1 MNNTNIK
8 IPKKGMDKKA
18 VLDIMKSYSKD
29 DANYRDAKTWSLVY
43 YIGEEHTQFLKEAY
57 GLYFSENGLNP
68 MAFQSLK
75 RFESEVIRMTAS
87 MLNGDKDVVGSMTS
101 GGTESCLLPVA
112 TYRDLAR
119 SKRRLWITKPEMIA
133 PESIHPAWKKAAHYF
148 DVKIIHA
155 PLDKNYRVDVGAVKR
170 LINKNT
176 IMLLGSAPSYPHGV
190 IDPIEEL
197 GAIALENNIPL
208 HVDSCLGGFILPFV
222 EKLGYDIPA
231 FDFRVPGVTSI
242 SADVHKYG
250 YSAKG
255 ASTVLYRNMDY
266 MRHQIYVYTDWSG
279 GIYASAGMLGTRP
292 GGAIAAAWASMKALG
307 EDGYLEKTKIVMETT
322 KKIMDGIRSIP
333 ELEIVGNPDMSVFAY
348 KSRSKNLNIYAV
360 GDQMEEKGWN
370 IDRLQKPKALHAM
383 VTPLHE
389 KVIDEYISDLKKSV
403 EYVRGKPGL
412 ASKGNAAMYGMIANV
427 PLRGMIKKEVL
438 KMMEDM
444 YGPEGKMPGLASGG
458 PGEEKEPLFM
468 KVASRALNAIDRFR
482 KEK

>member
-1 MNNTNIK
+1 MNNCTIK
-8 IPKKGMDKKA
+8 LPEKGMDKKEI
-18 VLDIMKSYSKD
+18 LDIMKSYGQG
-29 DANYRDAKTWSLVY
+29 DANYRDSKTWSLVY
-43 YIGEEHTQFLKEAY
+43 YIGEEHTQFLKDAY
-57 GLYFSENGLNP
+57 SLYFSENALNP

-75 RFESEVIRMTAS
+75 RFESEVIRMTANL
-87 MLNGDKDVVGSMTS
+87 LNGDRNVVGSMTS
-101 GGTESCLLPVA
+101 GGTESCLLPVV

-133 PESIHPAWKKAAHYF
+133 PESIHVAWEKAAHYF
-148 DVKIIHA
+148 DVKMVHA
-155 PLDKNYRVDVGAVKR
+155 PVGKDYRVDVEAVKK
-170 LINKNT
+170 LINRNT

-197 GAIALENNIPL
+197 GAVALENNIPL
-208 HVDSCLGGFILPFV
+208 HIDSCLGGFILPFV

-231 FDFRVPGVTSI
+231 FDFRVPGVTSM

-292 GGAIAAAWASMKALG
+292 GGAIAAAWASMNALG
-307 EDGYLEKTKIVMETT
+307 EDGYLEKTRIVMETT

-333 ELEIVGNPDMSVFAY
+333 ELEIVGSPDMSVFAY
-348 KSRSKNLNIYAV
+348 KSRSKKLNIYAV
-360 GDQMEEKGWN
+360 GDQMEQKGWN
-370 IDRLQKPKALHAM
+370 IDRLQRPKALHAM

-389 KVIDEYISDLKKSV
+389 RVVDEYISDLKKSV

-427 PLRGMIKKEVL
+427 PLRGMIKNEVL

-444 YGPEGKMPGLASGG
+444 YGPERKMPGLASGG
-458 PGEEKEPLFM
+458 PDGEKEPLFM
-468 KVASRALNAIDRFR
+468 KIAVKALNAIDRFR
-482 KEK
+482 KED